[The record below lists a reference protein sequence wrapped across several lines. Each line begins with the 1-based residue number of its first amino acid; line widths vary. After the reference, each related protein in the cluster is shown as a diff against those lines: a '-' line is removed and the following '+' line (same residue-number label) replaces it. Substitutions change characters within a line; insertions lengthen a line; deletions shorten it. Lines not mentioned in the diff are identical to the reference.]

1 MPFWGIF
8 ATFPPLRADVVTH
21 KYKTRV
27 SEPFKDNPAQEWQPV
42 PACPTAQS
50 RNLVLIWLKI
60 PVLINISWLRLPEV
74 AVPGGALGERVV
86 VVGGELG
93 AAPQPLRGDDGGD
106 GAEAGVVEGAEVAVG
121 REGVVHL
128 VAKGGWKTETA

>member
-1 MPFWGIF
+1 M
-8 ATFPPLRADVVTH
+8 TL
-21 KYKTRV
+21 
-27 SEPFKDNPAQEWQPV
+27 
-42 PACPTAQS
+42 
-50 RNLVLIWLKI
+50 LVLPDGYSLYSLLSSLSFS
-60 PVLINISWLRLPEV
+60 PSALRLPEV

-93 AAPQPLRGDDGGD
+93 AALQPLRGDDGGD

-128 VAKGGWKTETA
+128 VAQGGWKTEIAQVANLNKII